1 MCCPERGPDWRGV
14 TYAVV
19 LTARDGESGRPPWRR
34 QQGLR
39 RGKRGLEGEAA
50 EAEAEDEEVLMVR
63 PVRC

>member
-1 MCCPERGPDWRGV
+1 
-14 TYAVV
+14 
-19 LTARDGESGRPPWRR
+19 
-34 QQGLR
+34 LR